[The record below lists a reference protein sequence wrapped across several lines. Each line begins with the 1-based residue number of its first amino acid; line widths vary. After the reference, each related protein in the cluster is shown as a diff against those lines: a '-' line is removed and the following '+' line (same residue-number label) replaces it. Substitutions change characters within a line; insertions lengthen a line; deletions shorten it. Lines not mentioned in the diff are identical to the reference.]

1 MFHIYKYK
9 SKELFMLSVTV
20 SLYELSHKSQL
31 ILNWTSEGSSRYIL
45 YKYIVE
51 ESGPKSE
58 QTEVKTFLLIK

>member
-1 MFHIYKYK
+1 
-9 SKELFMLSVTV
+9 MLSVTV

-51 ESGPKSE
+51 ESRPKSE